1 MAQVDQNSKKS
12 ISLSVKLNSRRSIIF
27 NGYDGPLTFENRS
40 KTDSLITKTIFTDK
54 PVHIFYSSIIVTTNG
69 GKRENGTLLLF
80 PGDSVV
86 LGNNGKTVEYSTGFH
101 NFIDS
106 FISVFDGSY
115 LFDGIPPGKLL
126 DSIGLRGLLA
136 QANSMYVTNE
146 KRISQLSLQPAQK
159 QCLKEFNYQTE
170 ARQICAIPFLK
181 VSAGERPLLDSI
193 YNVILLQADKI
204 ALINSPFSSIIY
216 YNLITY
222 SALKKGANTDQFWS
236 CIDKADIDIKT
247 SFFYKPYIIQ
257 SIKNTYKNVPD
268 EINEM
273 VKGLRAIPPSS
284 VFTDTLSDLADIL
297 SKTRTN
303 YKIAKEELDQ
313 YAGGKYSFILDEND
327 ILHRQQRNIKSLAEV
342 GLFDFSKRK
351 MTLQKVLANGKS
363 DIVVLDFW
371 ASWCVPC
378 VADYPFLKK
387 TEDALKGSSIRF
399 ISVSIDT
406 EEDTEKWI
414 SRSKQL
420 KTYNRPDQY
429 RLQNPKQSPVN
440 SFFNLYSIPR
450 YIVIDKKGVILEEV
464 FDRPKE
470 GSFER
475 KLRVYLTAYNK

>member
-1 MAQVDQNSKKS
+1 MLPAILCCLLFHSVMAQVDQNSKKS

-27 NGYDGPLTFENRS
+27 NGYDGPLIFENRS

-54 PVHIFYSSIIVTTNG
+54 PVHIFYSGIIVTTNG

-181 VSAGERPLLDSI
+181 VSAGERPLLDSN

-216 YNLITY
+216 YN
-222 SALKKGANTDQFWS
+222 
-236 CIDKADIDIKT
+236 
-247 SFFYKPYIIQ
+247 
-257 SIKNTYKNVPD
+257 PD
-268 EINEM
+268 Y
-273 VKGLRAIPPSS
+273 L
-284 VFTDTLSDLADIL
+284 
-297 SKTRTN
+297 
-303 YKIAKEELDQ
+303 
-313 YAGGKYSFILDEND
+313 
-327 ILHRQQRNIKSLAEV
+327 QRL
-342 GLFDFSKRK
+342 
-351 MTLQKVLANGKS
+351 
-363 DIVVLDFW
+363 
-371 ASWCVPC
+371 
-378 VADYPFLKK
+378 
-387 TEDALKGSSIRF
+387 
-399 ISVSIDT
+399 
-406 EEDTEKWI
+406 EK
-414 SRSKQL
+414 RSKHRSVL
-420 KTYNRPDQY
+420 ELY
-429 RLQNPKQSPVN
+429 RQS
-440 SFFNLYSIPR
+440 
-450 YIVIDKKGVILEEV
+450 
-464 FDRPKE
+464 
-470 GSFER
+470 
-475 KLRVYLTAYNK
+475 